1 MQKLGL
7 RRDIDLALHLP
18 LRYEDETRI
27 TPLGSARDG
36 QLVQIEATVTAS
48 EVQLRPR
55 RQLLVQVEDA
65 TGSCELR
72 FFSFYPSHLKTLA
85 VGARLRIRGEVKGGF
100 WGRQML
106 HPAFRQAGGELPAAL
121 TPVYPTTAGLAQP
134 YLRRAVVNALARV
147 DLSDT
152 LPPGA
157 EPPFAAFRHQ
167 NGRNGAWSLR
177 EALIFLHHPTPDVA
191 LSTLEDHSHPAWQRL
206 KAEELLAQ
214 QLSQQQ
220 SRRARDMLRAPV
232 LRPAQSPDGALPL
245 HEQLLAVLPF
255 GLTAAQR
262 RVGEEIA
269 ADLAH
274 PVPMHR
280 LLQGDVGSGKTVV
293 SALAACLAMDA
304 GWQCAL
310 MAPTEILAELGP
322 PAVIQA
328 IAGLAAGTLQGE
340 VQDDSLATYAHKLN
354 KDEAR
359 IDWTRPAVELERLI
373 RAFNPWPICHSTLN
387 GEALKVLTATLADTQ
402 GAPGQILAAS
412 KDGLIVGCGEGA
424 LCLTRLQLPGGK
436 ALNFSDF
443 FNSRREKFAV
453 GTVLGAAQ

>member
-36 QLVQIEATVTAS
+36 QTVQIEATVTAS

-65 TGSCELR
+65 TGTCELR
-72 FFSFYPSHLKTLA
+72 FFSFYPSHQKTLA

-157 EPPFAAFRHQ
+157 EPPFAVFRHQ
-167 NGRNGAWSLR
+167 NGHQGAWSLR

-214 QLSQQQ
+214 QLSQYQ
-220 SRRARDMLRAPV
+220 SRRERDRLRAPV
-232 LRPAQSPDGALPL
+232 LRPQPGQGGALPL
-245 HEQLLAVLPF
+245 HEQLMAVLPF
-255 GLTAAQR
+255 DLTAAQR

-269 ADLAH
+269 ADLARR
-274 PVPMHR
+274 VPMHR

-310 MAPTEILAELGP
+310 MAPTEILAEQHFAKMIGWLEPLLAAHGRCVAWLVGGQKKKDRTAMLALVASGEAALVVGTH
-322 PAVIQA
+322 AVIQ
-328 IAGLAAGTLQGE
+328 
-340 VQDDSLATYAHKLN
+340 
-354 KDEAR
+354 
-359 IDWTRPAVELERLI
+359 
-373 RAFNPWPICHSTLN
+373 
-387 GEALKVLTATLADTQ
+387 
-402 GAPGQILAAS
+402 
-412 KDGLIVGCGEGA
+412 
-424 LCLTRLQLPGGK
+424 
-436 ALNFSDF
+436 
-443 FNSRREKFAV
+443 
-453 GTVLGAAQ
+453 